1 MFYCFYKTVHCNF
14 LKHRPSN
21 RKKYANGAVAQLGE
35 RLNGIQEV
43 VGSIPSGSTVF
54 PRTKEENA
62 MDMFI
67 KVVRDNYTNFEGR
80 ARRNEYWMFTLV
92 AVIINIGT
100 FVLDSKFFPGVN
112 LLSNLFSLA
121 ILLPGVAVGARR
133 LHDIGKSGWW
143 QLLWL
148 VPILGWVA
156 LLIML
161 TTDSGIGQN
170 DYGTSEKYPDDNDS
184 DDDFFLGEEE

>member
-1 MFYCFYKTVHCNF
+1 M
-14 LKHRPSN
+14 
-21 RKKYANGAVAQLGE
+21 
-35 RLNGIQEV
+35 NGIQEV

-54 PRTKEENA
+54 PKTKEENA

-121 ILLPGVAVGARR
+121 ILLPGIAVGARR

-170 DYGTSEKYPDDNDS
+170 EYGTSEKYPDENDS